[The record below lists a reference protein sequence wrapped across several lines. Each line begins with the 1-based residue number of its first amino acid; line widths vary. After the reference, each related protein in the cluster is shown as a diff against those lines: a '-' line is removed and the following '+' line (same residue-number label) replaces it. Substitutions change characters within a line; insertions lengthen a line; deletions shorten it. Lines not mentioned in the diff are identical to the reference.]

1 MSYFT
6 RQSTNQGLHDRAV
19 KDIARK
25 RFDGLKYDV
34 YTNPN
39 GEKNASVGAE
49 SNPLYADII
58 VLEKGYGRR
67 TAITIG
73 EIETADTINE
83 NEAEQWAEY
92 TATKIPFY
100 LYVPAGCV
108 QTTVNVL
115 NKKSIKISGLRTY
128 KYLSSG
134 EIVIT
139 NIF

>member
-6 RQSTNQGLHDRAV
+6 RQSTSQTLHDRAV
-19 KDIARK
+19 KDIALK
-25 RFDGLKYDV
+25 RFDGIKYDV
-34 YTNPN
+34 YTNPD
-39 GEKNASVGAE
+39 GEKNAYVGAE

-67 TAITIG
+67 TAIAIG

-83 NEAEQWAEY
+83 NEADQWAEY

-100 LYVPAGCV
+100 LYVPAG
-108 QTTVNVL
+108 QAQATINVL
-115 NKKSIKISGLRTY
+115 NKKGIKISGLRTY
-128 KYLSSG
+128 KYLVNG
-134 EIVIT
+134 EIIVT